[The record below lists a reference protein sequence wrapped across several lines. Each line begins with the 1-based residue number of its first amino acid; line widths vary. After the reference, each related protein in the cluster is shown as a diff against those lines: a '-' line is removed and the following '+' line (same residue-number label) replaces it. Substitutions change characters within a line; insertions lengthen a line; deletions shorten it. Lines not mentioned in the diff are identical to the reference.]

1 LVEIL
6 NQFTEMNIE
15 RCLFGLN
22 PSSIVTLNHRILK
35 LDRVLRQSGT
45 GLDSIKMPLI
55 VNLDSVKSSIDD
67 CLDYSS
73 FNSLERLSIDTRG
86 WDQPYTRFYCAKI
99 RQIPSAQMKSITMK
113 VDYLKYNDLI
123 NYLLATDFVKVCP
136 TVTFQCDKFIL
147 PYRLL

>member
-1 LVEIL
+1 M
-6 NQFTEMNIE
+6 TIE

-22 PSSIVTLNHRILK
+22 PSSIVTLNHQVLK

-86 WDQPYTRFYCAKI
+86 WDQPYTRFYCTKI
-99 RQIPSAQMKSITMK
+99 RQIPSAVMKTINIK
-113 VDYLKYNDLI
+113 VDYLKYNDLV
-123 NYLLATDFVKVCP
+123 NCLLAPDFFKICPKV
-136 TVTFQCDKFIL
+136 TLQCDRLIL